1 VDHGADSGGGLT
13 TAGLVCGSCGTEL
26 PPNSKF
32 RNECG
37 ASVTQVSRS
46 AEYKQVTVLFAE
58 VVIPLGV
65 TS

>member
-1 VDHGADSGGGLT
+1 MERAMT
-13 TAGLVCGSCGTEL
+13 AAGLACAACGTEL

-32 RNECG
+32 CNECG
-37 ASVTQVSRS
+37 APVSAGTEH

-58 VVIPLGV
+58 LVIPLGV